1 LKEGVLMVWIIE
13 RESTQE
19 ELAERFRT
27 LMNDPDILQIPGA
40 HDGMAALMARK
51 VGFQALYLSG
61 AAFTASQG
69 LPDLGIVTSEEVAR
83 RARELVRAANLPV
96 LVDIDTGFGGV
107 LNVTRTAREMV
118 EAHVA
123 AVQIEDQ
130 ELPKKCGHLNG
141 KKLVSDEEMMQ
152 KIKAI
157 KQVAPSLVIVARTD
171 AYAVEGLDRA
181 IERAQRYVEAGADAI
196 FPEALTKKEEFLKMK
211 QEITAPLLANMTEF
225 GRTPYYTAKEF
236 AALGYAMVIYPVTS
250 LRVAAKAYER
260 VFQTILKTGTQKSE
274 LDNMQSRKELYESI
288 HYYDFEALDQTI
300 AKTVLPDEQLLPE
313 D

>member
-1 LKEGVLMVWIIE
+1 MVWVVE
-13 RESTQE
+13 HESTQE

-27 LMNDPDILQIPGA
+27 LMNAPDILQIPGA
-40 HDGMAALMARK
+40 HDGMAALIARK

-61 AAFTASQG
+61 GAFTASQG

-107 LNVTRTAREMV
+107 LNVARTAREMV
-118 EAHVA
+118 EARVA

-152 KIKAI
+152 KIQAI
-157 KQVAPSLVIVARTD
+157 KQVTPSLVIVARTD

-211 QEITAPLLANMTEF
+211 QAVSVPLLANMTEF
-225 GRTPYYTAKEF
+225 GRTPYYTAEEF
-236 AALGYAMVIYPVTS
+236 ASFGYAMVIYPVTS

-260 VFQTILKTGTQKSE
+260 VFQTILETGTQKSE
-274 LDNMQSRKELYESI
+274 LDNMQTRKELYETI
-288 HYYDFEALDQTI
+288 HYYDFEELDQTI
-300 AKTVLPDEQLLPE
+300 AKTVLPDEQPLP
-313 D
+313 DD

>member
-1 LKEGVLMVWIIE
+1 LKEGGFMVWVVE
-13 RESTQE
+13 HESTQE

-27 LMNDPDILQIPGA
+27 LMNAPDILQIPGA
-40 HDGMAALMARK
+40 HDGMAALIARR

-61 AAFTASQG
+61 GAFTASQG

-107 LNVTRTAREMV
+107 LNVARTAREMV
-118 EAHVA
+118 EARVA

-152 KIKAI
+152 KIQAI

-211 QEITAPLLANMTEF
+211 QAVSVPLLANMTEF
-225 GRTPYYTAKEF
+225 GRTPYYTAEEF
-236 AALGYAMVIYPVTS
+236 ASFGYAMVIYPVTS

-260 VFQTILKTGTQKSE
+260 VFQTILETGTQKSE
-274 LDNMQSRKELYESI
+274 LDNMQTRKELYETI
-288 HYYDFEALDQTI
+288 HYYDFEELDQTI
-300 AKTVLPDEQLLPE
+300 AKTVLPDEQPLP
-313 D
+313 DD

>member
-1 LKEGVLMVWIIE
+1 MVWVVE
-13 RESTQE
+13 HESTQE

-27 LMNDPDILQIPGA
+27 LMNAPDILQIPGA
-40 HDGMAALMARK
+40 HDGMAALIARR

-61 AAFTASQG
+61 GAFTASQG

-107 LNVTRTAREMV
+107 LNVARTAREMV
-118 EAHVA
+118 EARVA

-141 KKLVSDEEMMQ
+141 KKLVSDEEMTQ
-152 KIKAI
+152 KIQAI

-211 QEITAPLLANMTEF
+211 QAVSVPLLANMTEF
-225 GRTPYYTAKEF
+225 GRTPYYTAEEF
-236 AALGYAMVIYPVTS
+236 ASFGYAMVIYPVTS

-260 VFQTILKTGTQKSE
+260 VFQTILETGTQKSE
-274 LDNMQSRKELYESI
+274 LDNMQTRKELYETI
-288 HYYDFEALDQTI
+288 HYYDFEELDQTI
-300 AKTVLPDEQLLPE
+300 AKTVLPDEQPLP
-313 D
+313 DD

>member
-1 LKEGVLMVWIIE
+1 MVWVVE
-13 RESTQE
+13 HESTQE

-27 LMNDPDILQIPGA
+27 LMNAPDILQIPGA
-40 HDGMAALMARK
+40 HDGMAALIARR

-61 AAFTASQG
+61 GAFTASQG

-107 LNVTRTAREMV
+107 LNVARTAREMV
-118 EAHVA
+118 EARVA

-152 KIKAI
+152 KIQAI

-211 QEITAPLLANMTEF
+211 QAVSVPLLANMTEF
-225 GRTPYYTAKEF
+225 GRTPYYTAEEF
-236 AALGYAMVIYPVTS
+236 ASFGYAMVIYPVTS

-260 VFQTILKTGTQKSE
+260 VFQTILETGTQKSE
-274 LDNMQSRKELYESI
+274 LDNMQTRKELYETI
-288 HYYDFEALDQTI
+288 HYYDFEELDQTI
-300 AKTVLPDEQLLPE
+300 AKTVLPDEQPLP
-313 D
+313 DD